1 MIVRRHCNSKYMHT
15 MFGILITILMMCNL
29 VRDVEIFRIDSDR
42 NYGSTKWEL
51 LE

>member
-1 MIVRRHCNSKYMHT
+1 MFVRRHCNSKYMHT

-29 VRDVEIFRIDSDR
+29 VRDVEIFRSDSDR
-42 NYGSTKWEL
+42 NCGSTKWKL